1 MLIDGTGPNQM
12 FDNITVDVDGNLLL
26 QEDPGN
32 QPHAAK
38 IWKFYPGSRQL
49 VLIAKADP
57 QRFGDRE
64 GGTTTPPTAPF
75 NADEE
80 SSGILDVTHLFTKG
94 RGGHRFHERDRD
106 DHEDEIDDRIK
117 WAKPGTRFYLGTVQ
131 PHYSVGD
138 AELVEGGQLFL
149 LQVPKRVR

>member
-1 MLIDGTGPNQM
+1 
-12 FDNITVDVDGNLLL
+12 VDVDGNLLL

-49 VLIAKADP
+49 VPIAKADP

-64 GGTTTPPTAPF
+64 GGTTMPPTAPF

-94 RGGHRFHERDRD
+94 RGAHRFHERDRD
-106 DHEDEIDDRIK
+106 DHEDEIDDRVK

-131 PHYSVGD
+131 AHYPAGD
-138 AELVEGGQLFL
+138 SELVEGGQLFL